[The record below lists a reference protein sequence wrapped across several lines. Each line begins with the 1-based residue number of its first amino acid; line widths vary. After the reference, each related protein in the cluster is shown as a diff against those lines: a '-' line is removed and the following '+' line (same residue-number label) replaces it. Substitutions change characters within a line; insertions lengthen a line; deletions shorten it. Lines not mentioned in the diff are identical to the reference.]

1 MVNALP
7 LSPMLVQYLV
17 GLCCLRWSAEVV
29 EVKIG
34 DLVYDGAAAKGRD
47 VDVTVT
53 VDGGSEGQF
62 AFMAYEVKHEAA
74 PLDVVAVEQLAM
86 KLKDMKSVTHRAI
99 VSASGFTDA
108 ARSKAKRH
116 RVTLYQL
123 EPWTRPL
130 QEQFPSLQMK
140 GTVEEC
146 FPMSKYLLCW
156 PQHKF
161 SIVAR
166 SAPGAFNLL
175 DTDLLFTAKRKPHR
189 KFRTFQDLKSELLL
203 RSTEVLFPLEPAQT
217 VLNTFPIPAVVPDG
231 QIPAGP
237 AWPHTHTLDI
247 ASDDVYV
254 EAVSSFFK
262 LDQITISGWLQWQRS
277 QERTLYYVM
286 QDTTTHAAF
295 AGALISPELRDGHM
309 TALLL
314 SPTSREIG
322 IHFVRLSEKHLNLI
336 RGLSLKRQGKDLNH
350 C

>member
-1 MVNALP
+1 
-7 LSPMLVQYLV
+7 MLVQYLV
-17 GLCCLRWSAEVV
+17 GLCCLRWSADVI
-29 EVKIG
+29 EVKLG
-34 DLVYDGAAAKGRD
+34 DLVYDGAARKARD

-53 VDGGSEGQF
+53 VDAGTEGQF
-62 AFMAYEVKHEAA
+62 AFMAYEVKREAD

-108 ARSKAKRH
+108 ARAKAKKH

-123 EPWTRPL
+123 EPWIRPL
-130 QEQFPSLQMK
+130 QEQFPSLLMK
-140 GTVEEC
+140 GTIDEC

-161 SIVAR
+161 SILAR
-166 SAPGAFNLL
+166 SAPRSFNVI
-175 DTDLLFTAKRKPHR
+175 DTDPLFSAKKKPHR
-189 KFRTFQDLKSELLL
+189 KFRTFQNLKAELLL

-217 VLNTFPIPAVVPDG
+217 VFNTFPIPSVVPDG
-231 QIPAGP
+231 QTPAGP

-254 EAVSSFFK
+254 DAASTLFK

-277 QERTLYYVM
+277 QEQTLYYVM
-286 QDTTTHAAF
+286 QDSTTHTAF

-309 TALLL
+309 TALLF

-322 IHFVRLSEKHLNLI
+322 IHFVRLAEKHLNLI
-336 RGLSLKRQGKDLNH
+336 RDLSLKRAAGGA
-350 C
+350 

>member
-1 MVNALP
+1 
-7 LSPMLVQYLV
+7 MLVQYLV
-17 GLCCLRWSAEVV
+17 GLCCLRWSADVV
-29 EVKIG
+29 EVKLG
-34 DLVYDGAAAKGRD
+34 DLVYDGAAKKARD

-53 VDGGSEGQF
+53 VDAGSEGQF
-62 AFMAYEVKHEAA
+62 VFMAYEVKREAD
-74 PLDVVAVEQLAM
+74 PLDVVAVEQLVM

-99 VSASGFTDA
+99 VSASGFTDG
-108 ARSKAKRH
+108 ARAKAKRH

-130 QEQFPSLQMK
+130 QEQFPSLLMK
-140 GTVEEC
+140 GTIEEC

-166 SAPGAFNLL
+166 AAQGSFNVL
-175 DTDLLFTAKRKPHR
+175 DTDPLFTAKRKPHL
-189 KFRTFQDLKSELLL
+189 KFRTFQDLKAELLL

-217 VLNTFPIPAVVPDG
+217 VFNTFPIPAVVPDG
-231 QIPAGP
+231 QTPAGP

-247 ASDDVYV
+247 ASDDVYID
-254 EAVSSFFK
+254 AASTFFR

-286 QDTTTHAAF
+286 QDSTTNAAF

-322 IHFVRLSEKHLNLI
+322 IHFVRLSEKHLNMI
-336 RGLSLKRQGKDLNH
+336 RGLSLRRPGGNA
-350 C
+350 

>member
-1 MVNALP
+1 MSVLP

-17 GLCCLRWSAEVV
+17 GLCCLRWSADVV
-29 EVKIG
+29 EVKLG
-34 DLVYDGAAAKGRD
+34 DLIYDDAAGKARD

-53 VDGGSEGQF
+53 VDAGSEGQF
-62 AFMAYEVKHEAA
+62 AFMAYEVKREAA

-86 KLKDMKSVTHRAI
+86 KLKDMRSVTHRAI

-108 ARSKAKRH
+108 ARAKAKRH

-130 QEQFPSLQMK
+130 QEQFPALQMK
-140 GTVEEC
+140 GTIEEC

-161 SIVAR
+161 SIVTRAGP
-166 SAPGAFNLL
+166 STFNIL
-175 DTDLLFTAKRKPHR
+175 DTDPLFTSKKKPHR

-203 RSTEVLFPLEPAQT
+203 RSTEILFPLEPAQT
-217 VLNTFPIPAVVPDG
+217 VLNTFPNPVVAPDR
-231 QIPAGP
+231 QVPAGP

-247 ASDDVYV
+247 TSDDVYV
-254 EAVSSFFK
+254 DAASEFFK

-295 AGALISPELRDGHM
+295 AGALISPDLRDGHM

-336 RGLSLKRQGKDLNH
+336 RGLSLKRPSGDA
-350 C
+350 

>member
-1 MVNALP
+1 MVNSLP
-7 LSPMLVQYLV
+7 ISPMLVQYLV
-17 GLCCLRWSAEVV
+17 GLCCLRWSTEAV

-34 DLVYDGAAAKGRD
+34 DLVYDDAAAKGRD

-108 ARSKAKRH
+108 ARAKAKRH

-130 QEQFPSLQMK
+130 QEQFPSLRMK

-156 PQHKF
+156 SQHKL
-161 SIVAR
+161 SIFAR
-166 SAPGAFNLL
+166 SAPSAFNLL
-175 DTDLLFTAKRKPHR
+175 DTDALFAAKRKLHR

-203 RSTEVLFPLEPAQT
+203 RSTEVLFPLDPAQT
-217 VLNTFPIPAVVPDG
+217 VLNTFPIPATAPDG
-231 QIPAGP
+231 QVPAGP
-237 AWPHTHTLDI
+237 AWPHTHTIDI

-254 EAVSSFFK
+254 EAAASFFK
-262 LDQITISGWLQWQRS
+262 LDQVTISGWLQWQRS
-277 QERTLYYVM
+277 QERVLYYVM
-286 QDTTTHAAF
+286 QDATTRAAF
-295 AGALISPELRDGHM
+295 AGALISPELRNGQM

-314 SPTSREIG
+314 SPTSRDIG
-322 IHFVRLSEKHLNLI
+322 IHFVRLSDKHLNLI
-336 RGLSLKRQGKDLNH
+336 RGLSLKRLSGDA
-350 C
+350 